1 MMRRIWSRRQ
11 SPPGRRTASTSREC
25 STSRS
30 LGRARKCMYFTPRPS
45 KGLGWHRARARSW
58 RVNAAAQIGRVTR
71 ALLERPSEEAPN
83 LWTKTTSTATSATK
97 TLAVN
102 TNEAA
107 ILRALRSGVHEREDV
122 LNSARVNL
130 NRSRMGQQIRRSLEA
145 AILSLGA
152 KGLLVIEG
160 AELFASDDGRTALL
174 STYQPSVSSGR
185 KRRSYGYRRR
195 W

>member
-1 MMRRIWSRRQ
+1 M
-11 SPPGRRTASTSREC
+11 
-25 STSRS
+25 
-30 LGRARKCMYFTPRPS
+30 
-45 KGLGWHRARARSW
+45 
-58 RVNAAAQIGRVTR
+58 
-71 ALLERPSEEAPN
+71 
-83 LWTKTTSTATSATK
+83 WTKTASTATSATK

-107 ILRALRSGVHEREDV
+107 ILRALRSGVHEREEV

-152 KGLLVIEG
+152 KGLVVIEG
-160 AELFASDDGRTALL
+160 SEVFANDDGRTAVL

-195 W
+195 S